1 MEAVAKGAPFGGI
14 LGGDAQSKKFYCLT
28 LPVDFR
34 FETWAACALR

>member
-28 LPVDFR
+28 L
-34 FETWAACALR
+34 LR